1 MAVRASRAFSTS
13 ESASR
18 TTPSPRNTHWA
29 GTGKK
34 NPSAAAISR
43 HTTAPVSAWRLS
55 RLVTLS
61 PPPLRLEG
69 PEGEEQREHDSG
81 QVVDEILGVDQPA
94 REAIEVIGER
104 QVLAHPAQAAP
115 RELGPPSHDPEGEQD
130 PEGAEAGHDLV
141 LGQGRHEHP
150 HRQERGAGQ
159 DQAEVTG
166 EDRAPLDAG
175 EVGDEPR
182 IEQGQGEQDRVG
194 QQQLEGPRLPLL
206 REQAH
211 REHRDEEQQ
220 HHAHVAEERTHHV
233 LDHVEVLAELRLHER
248 AHRRV
253 AVEREDRAEED
264 AGDEQEE
271 REDHVGHRG
280 AEVELHLLL
289 EDRQPAHQRA
299 SSSAATTS
307 GATCSPAT
315 TRMTTSSRLMPTW
328 CSSWRAQFLP
338 VTRRTRSAR
347 TSRSRSDSTTKPTPP
362 SREARGSTA
371 TTPGTARRAPATS
384 PDAFATRTSMRAV
397 GNTCCTSSDSVPWAT
412 MRPWLMMTMPSHTI
426 DTSGRMCVERITVC
440 WPASERISARISAI
454 CRGSSPMVGS
464 SRISTSGSPSRAWAS
479 PTRCR

>member
-1 MAVRASRAFSTS
+1 MAVRASPAFRTS
-13 ESASR
+13 ESKSR
-18 TTPSPRNTHWA
+18 STPSPRKTHCA
-29 GTGKK
+29 GSGKK
-34 NPSAAAISR
+34 NQSPTATSR
-43 HTTAPVSAWRLS
+43 HTTAPVIAWRLS

-61 PPPLRLEG
+61 PPPLRFER
-69 PEGEEQREHDSG
+69 PEGEEQRQHDAG

-94 REAIEVIGER
+94 REAVEVIDER
-104 QVLAHPAQAAP
+104 EILEHPAQAAP
-115 RELGPPSHDPEGEQD
+115 RELGPPSDDPEREQD

-159 DQAEVTG
+159 DQTEVAG

-175 EVGDEPR
+175 EVRDQAR
-182 IEQGQGEQDRVG
+182 VEQGQGEED
-194 QQQLEGPRLPLL
+194 
-206 REQAH
+206 
-211 REHRDEEQQ
+211 
-220 HHAHVAEERTHHV
+220 HVEEERAHHV
-233 LDHVEVLAELRLHER
+233 LHHVEVLAELRLHER
-248 AHRRV
+248 AHRGV

-280 AEVELHLLL
+280 AEVQLHLLL
-289 EDRQPAHQRA
+289 EDGQPAHQRA

-315 TRMTTSSRLMPTW
+315 TRMKTSSRLMPTW

-338 VTRRTRSAR
+338 VTRRTRSPR
-347 TSRSRSDSTTKPTPP
+347 TSRPCSDSTTKPTEP

-371 TTPGTARRAPATS
+371 TTPGTARRAPPTS
-384 PDAFATRTSMRAV
+384 PDAFVTRTSMREV

-412 MRPWLMMTMPSHTI
+412 MRPWLMMMMPSHTI

-464 SRISTSGSPSRAWAS
+464 SRISTSGSPSRAWAR